1 MMRFLLRWLVSAIS
15 VAAAILLVP
24 GFKVEGNAIVAIL
37 VASLVIGLINATL
50 GLILKIGMIGCIVM
64 TFGLFTLLI
73 NAGMLWVSVWVLNN
87 WFAWLGGTVV
97 VEEGFWPYFWAAL
110 VISIV
115 SAVLNWF
122 VRTDDEPQA

>member
-24 GFKVEGNAIVAIL
+24 GFTVEGNAIVAIL

>member
-50 GLILKIGMIGCIVM
+50 GLILKIGI
-64 TFGLFTLLI
+64 
-73 NAGMLWVSVWVLNN
+73 
-87 WFAWLGGTVV
+87 
-97 VEEGFWPYFWAAL
+97 
-110 VISIV
+110 
-115 SAVLNWF
+115 
-122 VRTDDEPQA
+122 